1 MARKVLA
8 AVFVLALCAMPM
20 SAQAACDV
28 ERGAQI
34 AANACAACHG
44 KTGNEPIAGSPKI
57 AGQHYDYL
65 LQTINEYIEGKRGNP
80 VMTQNVRAV
89 IDSAAEGE
97 AAVADDLCALAEFYA
112 RQSGDLR

>member
-1 MARKVLA
+1 MARKILVA
-8 AVFVLALCAMPM
+8 FFVLVFGAMPM

-34 AANACAACHG
+34 AASACAACHG

-97 AAVADDLCALAEFYA
+97 AVADDLCALAEFYA
-112 RQSGDLR
+112 RQNGDLR